1 MTKKEATENIEAY
14 KNQTAYFGGGCT
26 LEEFQNML
34 RHEMHFGLAETM
46 VISSAMVKA
55 GAFKK

>member
-34 RHEMHFGLAETM
+34 RHEMQIGRAH
-46 VISSAMVKA
+46 V
-55 GAFKK
+55 

>member
-14 KNQTAYFGGGCT
+14 KNQTAYFGGDCT
-26 LEEFQNML
+26 LTEFQNML
-34 RHEMHFGLAETM
+34 RHEMHFGWAETM